1 MLLYNPRVIQE
12 IITEIRKDF
21 KVNDNEYLTYQN
33 IWHVANTV
41 LREKFIAWNAILA
54 VSFS

>member
-12 IITEIRKDF
+12 IIIEIRKDF

-33 IWHVANTV
+33 IWDVANTV
-41 LREKFIAWNAILA
+41 LREKFIA
-54 VSFS
+54 